1 MEKSVEPEGEKA
13 QKPACQPRNGGVR
26 EQTGQAR
33 GLSVQWFAAGGE
45 APVNVARFPPQTPK
59 HNAKSDRLYLEAEP
73 PAPGASAPGAA
84 DKKFYPPAVGD
95 LRVALHGES
104 VHEISYALP
113 APAPPENGGKLGR
126 GPETWVQLNEPKSE
140 YVVQLKLAPE
150 PTRPVWALARM
161 LVYVPT
167 TVALELWPRGP
178 DSVRAGWRPG
188 EPVTISAILG
198 I

>member
-1 MEKSVEPEGEKA
+1 M
-13 QKPACQPRNGGVR
+13 
-26 EQTGQAR
+26 
-33 GLSVQWFAAGGE
+33 
-45 APVNVARFPPQTPK
+45 PK
-59 HNAKSDRLYLEAEP
+59 HNAKSDRLYLEAEL
-73 PAPGASAPGAA
+73 PAPDALAPGAA
-84 DKKFYPPAVGD
+84 DKKFYPPAAGD
-95 LRVALHGES
+95 LCVALHGEP
-104 VHEISYALP
+104 VHKISYALP
-113 APAPPENGGKLGR
+113 ASPAPLENGGKPGR

-167 TVALELWPRGP
+167 VVALELWPRGP
-178 DSVRAGWRPG
+178 GPVRAGWRPG